1 MDDGGGGETALTEAP
16 PAAAAV
22 VQITPLDR
30 NKETMGF
37 GVRPGPTE
45 TE

>member
-1 MDDGGGGETALTEAP
+1 MDDGGGETALTEAP
-16 PAAAAV
+16 AA
-22 VQITPLDR
+22 VQITPQDR

>member
-1 MDDGGGGETALTEAP
+1 MDDGGGETALTEAP
-16 PAAAAV
+16 TAA
-22 VQITPLDR
+22 VQITPQDR

-37 GVRPGPTE
+37 GVRPGQTE